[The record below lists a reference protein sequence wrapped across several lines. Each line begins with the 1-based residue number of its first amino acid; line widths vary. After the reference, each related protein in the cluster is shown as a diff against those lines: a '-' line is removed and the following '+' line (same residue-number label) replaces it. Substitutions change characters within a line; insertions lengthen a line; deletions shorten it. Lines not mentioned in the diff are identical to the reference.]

1 MTGSNR
7 LPIGVD
13 LGVSRIRVACFA
25 RSGKGEVR
33 VAAVAARDRCAG
45 PPDAPGSEERDLT
58 AAILE
63 ELRDELGTRERACV
77 ISLGVRDATVRIV
90 RFPKMTW
97 GERRRA
103 ARFEADRLAT
113 WDTAQTPSVVR
124 VHPVDHAENLHAIG
138 VARRAALEARVAA
151 VRHAGFRPVGI
162 DHDAWAMRRAFPFV
176 DAVVDIGHDSSS
188 IHTFGASG
196 PLSVSVGSGGAH
208 VTRAIETELSVD
220 AAIAEKRKRILGTAG
235 AGDNARRELAAQ
247 IAEPIAR
254 SRESLPIRR
263 IALVGNGARLPGLAE
278 ELESLTGAI
287 VDAPVSDLLRDGA
300 YPEDVVRAAAPD
312 WTLAVALASWSCS

>member
-1 MTGSNR
+1 VTGSSD

-13 LGVSRIRVACFA
+13 VGTSRIRVACVA
-25 RSGKGEVR
+25 RGSKGDIR
-33 VAAVAARDRCAG
+33 VTAVAARDLSSA
-45 PPDAPGSEERDLT
+45 PIPDERNFT

-63 ELRDELGTRERACV
+63 ELREELGTRQRACV
-77 ISLGVRDATVRIV
+77 VSLGARDATVRIV
-90 RFPKMTW
+90 RFPKMSW

-113 WDTAQTPSVVR
+113 WDTAQTPSLVR
-124 VHPVDHAENLHAIG
+124 IHAVDHAENLHAVG
-138 VARRAALEARVAA
+138 VARRAALDARVAL
-151 VRHAGFRPVGI
+151 VRQAGFRPIGI
-162 DHDAWAMRRAFPFV
+162 DHDAWALRRAFPFV
-176 DAVVDIGHDSSS
+176 DAVVDIGSRSSS
-188 IHTFGASG
+188 IHTFGTTG
-196 PLSVSVGSGGAH
+196 PVSIWIDAGGAS
-208 VTRAIETELSVD
+208 VTRAIQTELSID
-220 AAIAEKRKRILGTAG
+220 AAVAEKRKRILGTAG
-235 AGDNARRELAAQ
+235 AGDGTRRELAAQ
-247 IAEPIAR
+247 IAVPLVR
-254 SRESLPIRR
+254 VRESTPIRR